1 MKNTWFQ
8 WFFLEASLP
17 HKKKTKKKLPDTLS
31 CARSDED
38 ECICAAPHL
47 RFPVRAHRAAVPDQS
62 TSNGTTWAAN
72 LLPEHSSCRAVDRRQ
87 GRWCAGRDGWTTGR
101 TSDFLHANYLRT
113 LRRLWVMFKN
123 ADGANAAS
131 SRSAA
136 GNKPCCCLW
145 SAMFLCRVIFSF
157 LLLHGLVSF

>member
-1 MKNTWFQ
+1 MKKTWFKCFYWDSSPPQ
-8 WFFLEASLP
+8 
-17 HKKKTKKKLPDTLS
+17 KKKKKKNKLPDTLS

-87 GRWCAGRDGWTTGR
+87 GR
-101 TSDFLHANYLRT
+101 
-113 LRRLWVMFKN
+113 
-123 ADGANAAS
+123 
-131 SRSAA
+131 
-136 GNKPCCCLW
+136 
-145 SAMFLCRVIFSF
+145 
-157 LLLHGLVSF
+157 